1 MDAVGNRLDKLREDA
16 HLRRIFSHVPEQGD
30 DGEYVDNRFDFREF
44 LDEDATIL
52 FDLGDLRPE
61 AQRAITLLL
70 LSNLWDAVQVRR
82 RDGKTDYEKLTNL
95 IIEEAAPVASTKLVS
110 EQLLP
115 QGRSFGLSMGLVM
128 QFPEQVR
135 NRSER
140 AYNEVLNNIK
150 TKLIGNISIER
161 DLAESLAHE
170 DLSPTDL
177 RNRINTL
184 PSGEWIAQLPSPS
197 FGETGPAPFSVKPL
211 PIAAGHPESDEPLSA
226 EQEDHFETVALPDC
240 RSVHRPS
247 TGLLRPLAN
256 QRPGTPMDGEVDRR
270 MNGRHPQNRLALWTR
285 RSRRS
290 SDRQPVVQQ
299 PTRRTKE
306 KKETKGKTGTLPTR
320 SLDILSQLSWENQS
334 VKRRRQL
341 STKNESSPVQAGGVA
356 VPDDELRRRG
366 LTHDDIRFLTR
377 ILDVMNGDAPNHG
390 LLDSMSAFKNDFDD
404 LDVQRLV
411 DQDLLEEGRACGRKY
426 YTVLPAGRELLGQK
440 LKVGPGQGRC
450 RREDAAQGRCEAAR
464 TVVRLPRRR
473 RTGRAVLRVR

>member
-1 MDAVGNRLDKLREDA
+1 MRTGMGREQYGQAFVANEILSYLIKALFDEEYGSDAFGLDELFAAALQMQRERTVPPVAAENQNVEESLTRHFEKDDRRFQVSMDAVGNRLDKLREDA

-30 DGEYVDNRFDFREF
+30 DGEYTDNRFDFREF

-82 RDGKTDYEKLTNL
+82 RDGKTDYENLTNL

-211 PIAAGHPESDEPLSA
+211 PIASGHPESDEPLSV
-226 EQEDHFETVALPDC
+226 EQEDHFETVALPRLSERTQTQYGLAETTSESAAGENEGWGSRPTDEQSTSTESAS
-240 RSVHRPS
+240 SVDTTQSSFIGQATSDSAADEENEGNEGEDRDTTNPLFGDPES
-247 TGLLRPLAN
+247 EELVGEEEETAVNENGL
-256 QRPGTPMDGEVDRR
+256 
-270 MNGRHPQNRLALWTR
+270 
-285 RSRRS
+285 
-290 SDRQPVVQQ
+290 
-299 PTRRTKE
+299 
-306 KKETKGKTGTLPTR
+306 
-320 SLDILSQLSWENQS
+320 
-334 VKRRRQL
+334 
-341 STKNESSPVQAGGVA
+341 SPVQAGGVT

-377 ILDVMNGDAPNHG
+377 ILDVVSYHALKGVAFSV
-390 LLDSMSAFKNDFDD
+390 DSRSN
-404 LDVQRLV
+404 
-411 DQDLLEEGRACGRKY
+411 C
-426 YTVLPAGRELLGQK
+426 
-440 LKVGPGQGRC
+440 
-450 RREDAAQGRCEAAR
+450 
-464 TVVRLPRRR
+464 
-473 RTGRAVLRVR
+473 